1 MKANTNQIAE
11 TRHDMTRFPKENL
24 RKMKENIKTNFRKTS
39 RTDKDPLG
47 KPWGNEGKHKNKQQK
62 QDTK

>member
-1 MKANTNQIAE
+1 
-11 TRHDMTRFPKENL
+11 MTRFSLENL